1 MKSRNASSIT
11 EIAESVFEEVAQCF
25 ANQKEY
31 FIVGHSF
38 GSLIGLRI
46 AAMLEKTGK
55 VGRLVSIDG
64 SPEYLFRLANGICQS
79 GHVEGNIEN
88 DLFMILFSH
97 FCKPES
103 VEDFVKGLRACNS
116 TSSKFECLSEYVSSE
131 YKDKYSTEYLQN
143 ITVALL
149 NRLRLIVEK
158 DIMDNILDTKLKF
171 SKITLIRPTQISFA
185 DINEDYTLSKYSE
198 LDVTVKYVDG
208 HHVNVL
214 ENIEL
219 TNILNEIISPDASE

>member
-1 MKSRNASSIT
+1 MKSRNANGIT
-11 EIAESVFEEVAQCF
+11 EIAESIFDEVAQCF

-97 FCKPES
+97 FCKPEA
-103 VEDFVKGLRACNS
+103 VEDFVKGLVACSS

-149 NRLRLIVEK
+149 NRLKLIVEK
-158 DIMDNILDTKLKF
+158 DVMENILDTKL
-171 SKITLIRPTQISFA
+171 SAKITLIRPTQVSFA
-185 DINEDYTLSKYSE
+185 DINEDYNLSKYSE
-198 LDVTVKYVDG
+198 HEVSVKYVDG

-219 TNILNEIISPDASE
+219 TNILNEIISPDAI